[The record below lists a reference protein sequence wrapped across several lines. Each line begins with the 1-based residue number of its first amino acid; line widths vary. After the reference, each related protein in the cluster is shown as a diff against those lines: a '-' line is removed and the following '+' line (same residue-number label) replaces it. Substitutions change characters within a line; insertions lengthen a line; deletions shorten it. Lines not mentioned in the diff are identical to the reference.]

1 MLHTTRTTVPRWSHL
16 RGAVVGGCL
25 AALVLATALLHL
37 QAAKMAERQALAV
50 AHSKPESL
58 LQASADGSR
67 APLGGSTLAAPG
79 VALVE
84 RQVSNVQIAAPPTSA
99 HGSYLDQDGGSILRL
114 TSAGKGH
121 LLPPMPQE
129 PTWSERTEVLLHM
142 GGTHA
147 PSPLYGLWSPA
158 TAPRGVAILVGGTSA
173 GVAGPCRGI
182 HRVASRRHG
191 LYNYLAAVL
200 PAGEGVS
207 VLQFSYRVPGWR
219 GIAQSRKDMSAAL
232 HWVSEHSPGV
242 PIGLVGHSMGA
253 AVVLAP
259 ENDPLDATGVA
270 IGAVA
275 TIAGVSRQIAR
286 TISPSIELLVLHDPA
301 DSNVAVSSA
310 WDIYSRH
317 SGAGRA
323 HKRLRYARY
332 NVSKHEADGDGSV
345 VLLPRAAAHNF
356 ELGGA
361 CAQLVWP
368 EMIQWVHR
376 WRL

>member
-1 MLHTTRTTVPRWSHL
+1 M
-16 RGAVVGGCL
+16 RGAVVGGCFTALML
-25 AALVLATALLHL
+25 AAALLHL

-50 AHSKPESL
+50 AHSKSESL
-58 LQASADGSR
+58 RQASADGSR
-67 APLGGSTLAAPG
+67 APPGGSASPAVPG
-79 VALVE
+79 VTLVA
-84 RQVSNVQIAAPPTSA
+84 RQVPNVQIAAPQTSA
-99 HGSYLDQDGGSILRL
+99 HEGSYLDQDAGSILRQ
-114 TSAGKGH
+114 TTGKDN
-121 LLPPMPQE
+121 LMPSMPQK

-142 GGTHA
+142 GDTHA
-147 PSPLYGLWSPA
+147 LSPLYGLWSPA
-158 TAPRGVAILVGGTSA
+158 AAPRGVTIVVGGTSA

-200 PAGEGVS
+200 PASEGVS
-207 VLQFSYRVPGWR
+207 VLQFSYRVPGWH

-259 ENDPLDATGVA
+259 EHDPLDATGVV

-275 TIAGVSRQIAR
+275 TLAGVSRQIAR
-286 TISPSIELLVLHDPA
+286 TISPTVELLVLHDPA

-317 SGAGRA
+317 SGAGPA

-332 NVSKHEADGDGSV
+332 NVSNREADEDSSS

-356 ELGGA
+356 ELGSA

-368 EMIQWVHR
+368 EMLQWVHR